1 MFTIFSVQQRFG
13 APNTVNHSSTR
24 HGRMDLEINR
34 TVVTIGKNLM
44 KTKTNGLVTLYLYT
58 FSRNKWHTEYC
69 GVSSYPRYL
78 INLIFYGCKRNL
90 WRQSKEG
97 YLLGYLLAANTIRL
111 FQILL
116 TCWILSYINSMFLIN
131 EMNFYWISLHF

>member
-1 MFTIFSVQQRFG
+1 MSPALKSKKVKWKYEFKRMLLKLKINIQFALAAKQMLFQGHTLKLNLCATDWTKTTRSTTICEMFPIFSVQQRFG

-58 FSRNKWHTEYC
+58 FSRNK
-69 GVSSYPRYL
+69 
-78 INLIFYGCKRNL
+78 
-90 WRQSKEG
+90 
-97 YLLGYLLAANTIRL
+97 
-111 FQILL
+111 
-116 TCWILSYINSMFLIN
+116 
-131 EMNFYWISLHF
+131 